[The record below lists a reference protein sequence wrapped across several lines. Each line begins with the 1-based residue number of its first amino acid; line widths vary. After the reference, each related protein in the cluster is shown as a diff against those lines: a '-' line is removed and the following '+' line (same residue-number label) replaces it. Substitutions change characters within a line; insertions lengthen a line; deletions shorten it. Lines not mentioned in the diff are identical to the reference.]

1 MIRIQQV
8 VDFNGQR
15 EGHLS
20 EMPASAN
27 TWGQLNWRLD
37 YLKAHLEAKLARAV
51 ASLNREAFAFTDFI
65 DKAVTDLETPKEI
78 TEAFLSTL
86 AERAENQAIEAIQGD
101 GEEQIRE
108 AKERFERAK
117 LGYMRRRFSVIKAV
131 CDEIKLQHDYLRA
144 EFEKGRRSGA
154 FDQEKWEAAGDWV
167 DIPYHGKDGE
177 QDHNVRPNQPRA
189 GTTRFHAYA
198 TLAVI
203 RKGKRVTLAL
213 TVVHKGEK
221 MDQIVK
227 RLIGQARR
235 LGARFKCTYWDKA
248 FGAVKVMRYLR
259 ACRVPYVIALQ
270 QHGKNGLRRLCVG
283 RRGRRARYTFDSKEG
298 PYKTDVVIAC
308 HYAGRASNRRP
319 KKRKK
324 GVRYYAYAVY
334 GVGGRSAQA
343 ISAAYRRRFS
353 IESGYRQLHQVRART
368 RSRHTGLRLL
378 LIGLALILV
387 NLYVLLRASWS
398 LVTHYGSRIC
408 RRAVTLNEVATT
420 LLVQIQSLL
429 GFSPEFHC
437 RAQTWYSV
445 NFAIY

>member
-1 MIRIQQV
+1 MNQRHTQHKLLIFNEQV
-8 VDFNGQR
+8 HQAILKIVQK
-15 EGHLS
+15 HLPLEIS
-20 EMPASAN
+20 ARDLDDKKLWEIVCHASVEQGYIESSCRVLKDAPSGN
-27 TWGQLNWRLD
+27 TVR
-37 YLKAHLEAKLARAV
+37 AHLIDALGDGDQALDQLEEE
-51 ASLNREAFAFTDFI
+51 LNRA
-65 DKAVTDLETPKEI
+65 L
-78 TEAFLSTL
+78 
-86 AERAENQAIEAIQGD
+86 QAQLPRGV
-101 GEEQIRE
+101 
-108 AKERFERAK
+108 
-117 LGYMRRRFSVIKAV
+117 RR
-131 CDEIKLQHDYLRA
+131 KLQSQA
-144 EFEKGRRSGA
+144 
-154 FDQEKWEAAGDWV
+154 WEAAGDWV

-203 RKGKRVTLAL
+203 RKGKRVTLAM

-227 RLIGQARR
+227 RLIEQARR

-283 RRGRRARYTFDSKEG
+283 RRSRRARYTFDAKEG
-298 PYKTDVVIAC
+298 PYTTDVVIAC

-319 KKRKK
+319 KKKKK

-334 GVGGRSAQA
+334 GVGGRDAQA

-408 RRAVTLNEVATT
+408 HRAVTLNEVATA

>member
-1 MIRIQQV
+1 MNQRHTQHKLLIFNEQV
-8 VDFNGQR
+8 HQAILKIVQK
-15 EGHLS
+15 HLPLEIS
-20 EMPASAN
+20 ARDLDDKMLWEIVCHASVEQGYIESSCRVLKDAPSGN
-27 TWGQLNWRLD
+27 TVR
-37 YLKAHLEAKLARAV
+37 AHLIEALGDGDQALDQLEEE
-51 ASLNREAFAFTDFI
+51 LNRA
-65 DKAVTDLETPKEI
+65 L
-78 TEAFLSTL
+78 
-86 AERAENQAIEAIQGD
+86 QAQLPRGV
-101 GEEQIRE
+101 RH
-108 AKERFERAK
+108 
-117 LGYMRRRFSVIKAV
+117 
-131 CDEIKLQHDYLRA
+131 KLQSQA
-144 EFEKGRRSGA
+144 
-154 FDQEKWEAAGDWV
+154 WEAAGDWV

-203 RKGKRVTLAL
+203 RKGKRVTLAM

-227 RLIGQARR
+227 RLIGQTRR

-298 PYKTDVVIAC
+298 PYATDVVIAC

-319 KKRKK
+319 KKKKK

-408 RRAVTLNEVATT
+408 RRAVTLNEVATA

-437 RAQTWYSV
+437 RAQTWYLV